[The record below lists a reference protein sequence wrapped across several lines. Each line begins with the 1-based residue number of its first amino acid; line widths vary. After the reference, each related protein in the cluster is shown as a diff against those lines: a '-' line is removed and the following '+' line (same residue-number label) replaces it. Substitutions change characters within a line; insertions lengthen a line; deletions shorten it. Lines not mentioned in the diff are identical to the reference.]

1 MDFDEEKIDRT
12 ALALLYLTLHDKYRA
27 WKSFDWDVMN
37 RLYEK
42 GFICDPVNK
51 DKSVVF
57 TDEGLTESK
66 RLFEGFSESM
76 LHERLCV
83 PSAL

>member
-12 ALALLYLTLHDKYRA
+12 VLALLYLTLHDKYRA

-42 GFICDPVNK
+42 GFIGDPVSK
-51 DKSVVF
+51 TKSVVF
-57 TDEGLTESK
+57 TEEGLAESK
-66 RLFEGFSESM
+66 RLFQELFG
-76 LHERLCV
+76 RN
-83 PSAL
+83 AA

>member
-12 ALALLYLTLHDKYRA
+12 VLALLYLTLHDKYRA

-51 DKSVVF
+51 AKSVVF

-66 RLFEGFSESM
+66 RLFEELFGK
-76 LHERLCV
+76 HV
-83 PSAL
+83 A